1 MSKRSC
7 LLTIH
12 LGEDTTISPEDTLKL
27 VESLKLDTSDSE
39 LQAIVQRAKNGE
51 SIERETLMNTVAAL
65 LSADSE
71 HLGELTGSI
80 GNFEIE
86 FK

>member
-1 MSKRSC
+1 V
-7 LLTIH
+7 LILQVVY
-12 LGEDTTISPEDTLKL
+12 LGEDTNISAEDTLKL
-27 VESLKLDTSDSE
+27 VESLKLDTTNSE
-39 LQAIVQRAKNGE
+39 LQALVQRANNGE
-51 SIERETLMNTVAAL
+51 SVERETLMNTVASL

-86 FK
+86 FR